1 MNIIQTADGG
11 QVRVQGVPNGAVVI
25 TVDSDDDVTYVAL
38 TQEQIQELVT
48 YLKGCGK

>member
-1 MNIIQTADGG
+1 M
-11 QVRVQGVPNGAVVI
+11 QGVPNGAVVI